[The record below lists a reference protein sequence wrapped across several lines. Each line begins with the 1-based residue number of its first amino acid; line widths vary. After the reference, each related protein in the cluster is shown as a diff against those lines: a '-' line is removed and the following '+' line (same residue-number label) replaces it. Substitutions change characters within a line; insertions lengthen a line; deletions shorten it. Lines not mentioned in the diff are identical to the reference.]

1 MIELKYG
8 HYFLEKR
15 KFALA
20 HETRIPGLVL
30 VDHQFTVPL
39 DYEKPDGDTIEIYAR
54 EVRSL
59 EKSASSRPWLVYLQG
74 GPGFESPRPATK
86 SGWLKRALQ
95 DYRVL
100 LLDQRGTG
108 RSTPVN
114 YQTLAHFD
122 SPQEQADYLKHFRAD
137 SIVRDAETIRH
148 SLIGADEK
156 WSVLGQSYG
165 GFCITT
171 YLSIASEGLKET
183 IFTGGLPPLSG
194 SADDVYRA
202 TYKRVIDKNILYYQR
217 YPDDV
222 EKIQEIVVYLQNN
235 EVELPGGGILTP
247 RRFQQMGF
255 RFGGHGGFENLHFML
270 EESFVD
276 TPSGKELSYKF
287 LRNVENEQAFETN
300 PIFAILHEAIY
311 CQGEA
316 SNWSA
321 ERVRAEYPEF
331 SISPDKPV
339 FFTGEMIYPWMFDDY
354 AYLRPL
360 KEASEILAAYDGWSN
375 LYDPVVLAQ
384 NDVPCV
390 AAIYYDDMYV
400 EREFS
405 DETAKQIRGLRYW
418 VTNEYEHSGLRED
431 GAKVLGRLLD
441 MLRGEI

>member
-1 MIELKYG
+1 MPEEI
-8 HYFLEKR
+8 
-15 KFALA
+15 
-20 HETRIPGLVL
+20 RIPGLIL
-30 VDHQFTVPL
+30 VDHRFTVPL
-39 DYEKPDGDTIEIYAR
+39 DYTKPDGDSIEVYAR
-54 EVRSL
+54 EVRTL
-59 EKSASSRPWLVYLQG
+59 DESSSGRPWLVYLQG
-74 GPGFESPRPATK
+74 GPGFESPRPASK
-86 SGWLKRALQ
+86 SGWIKRALQ

-114 YQTLAHFD
+114 YQTMANFP

-137 SIVRDAETIRH
+137 SIVRDAEMIRH
-148 SLIGADEK
+148 ELPGAEEK
-156 WSVLGQSYG
+156 WTVLGQSFG

-171 YLSIASEGLKET
+171 YLSIAPEGLKEA
-183 IFTGGLPPLSG
+183 IFTGGLPPLGG

-202 TYKRVIDKNILYYQR
+202 TYKRVIDKNELYYQR

-222 EKIQEIVVYLQNN
+222 KKIQEIVAYLEEN
-235 EVELPGGGILTP
+235 EVKLLGGGILTP

-255 RFGGHGGFENLHFML
+255 RFGGHGGFESLHFML
-270 EESFVD
+270 EDAFVE
-276 TPSGKELSYKF
+276 TPSGHELNYKF

-300 PIFAILHEAIY
+300 PIFALLHEAIY

-321 ERVRAEYPEF
+321 ERVREVYPQF
-331 SISPDKPV
+331 VLSPDKPV

-360 KEASEILAAYDGWSN
+360 KEAAEILADYDGWSN
-375 LYDPVVLAQ
+375 LYEPDVLAE
-384 NDVPCV
+384 NTVPCV

-400 EREFS
+400 ERAFS

-418 VTNEYEHSGLRED
+418 VTSEYEHNGLRVD
-431 GAKVLGRLLD
+431 GERLLGRLLD
-441 MLRGEI
+441 MLHGEV